1 MAIKVLVVDDSVM
14 MQMLVTEIVSSDPN
28 LEVVGTADNGKDCLT
43 RVRELNPDVVL
54 LDIEMPVMDGI
65 ETLKRLKL
73 ISKTKV
79 VILSSVAQAGSPK
92 AIEAKALGAAD
103 VIAKPSGAVSLDL
116 ESKRGHLITSTIR
129 KVAKG

>member
-1 MAIKVLVVDDSVM
+1 MTIKVLVVDDSVM

-28 LEVVGTADNGKDCLT
+28 LEVVGTADNGKECLAC
-43 RVRELNPDVVL
+43 VRELAPDVIL
-54 LDIEMPVMDGI
+54 LDIEMPIMDGI

-73 ISKTKV
+73 VSKARV
-79 VILSSVAQAGSPK
+79 VVLSSVAQAGSPK

-116 ESKRGHLITSTIR
+116 ETKRGHLITSTIR
-129 KVAKG
+129 RVAKG

>member
-28 LEVVGTADNGKDCLT
+28 LEVVGTADNGKDALA
-43 RVRELNPDVVL
+43 RVRELEPDVVL

-129 KVAKG
+129 RVAKG